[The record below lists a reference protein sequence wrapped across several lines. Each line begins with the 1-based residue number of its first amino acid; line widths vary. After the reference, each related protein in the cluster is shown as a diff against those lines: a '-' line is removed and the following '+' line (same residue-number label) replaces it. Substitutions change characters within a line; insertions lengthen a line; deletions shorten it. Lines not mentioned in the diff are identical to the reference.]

1 MEYNEIS
8 ELQTFLGP
16 EMLSSGCSLY
26 LPKFLGEVEL
36 TPDPSSPSPLQ
47 YAGGTFSERDAK
59 AAFYITSMLGHVLDS
74 DQIRLEEASEF
85 TPDSGS
91 AQKTAFVFG
100 SRSNQVTMWA
110 TDNLPTRRFFKFD
123 FGARWQIRCEDG
135 RVFSV
140 PDPSKLERGSYLNQT
155 DYGVISRLSVP
166 ETGDRLFVIAG
177 LGSRATEGCGYY
189 FSRHWRELFDRYGEN
204 DFAVI
209 LQFSPPLDATIS
221 EPIAWFGD
229 EVDQAAK
236 EAAVF

>member
-1 MEYNEIS
+1 MEYSEIS

-16 EMLSSGCSLY
+16 EVLTSGCSLY
-26 LPKFLGEVEL
+26 LPKFFGDVEL
-36 TPDPSSPSPLQ
+36 THDPVSPSPLQ

-59 AAFYITSMLGHVLDS
+59 AAFYITSILGHVLDS
-74 DQIRLEEASEF
+74 DQIRLEEASKF
-85 TPDSGS
+85 APTSGP

-100 SRSNQVTMWA
+100 SRSNQVTIWA
-110 TDNLPTRRFFKFD
+110 TDKLPTGKFCKFE
-123 FGARWQIRCEDG
+123 FGEQWRIRCADG

-140 PDPSKLERGSYLNQT
+140 SDPSKLEKGSYANQT

-166 ETGDRLFVIAG
+166 NTGDRLFVIAG

-189 FSRHWRELFDRYGEN
+189 FSRHWRQLFERYGDN

-209 LQFSPPLDATIS
+209 LQFTPPLDVTRS

-229 EVDQAAK
+229 EVHA
-236 EAAVF
+236 FS